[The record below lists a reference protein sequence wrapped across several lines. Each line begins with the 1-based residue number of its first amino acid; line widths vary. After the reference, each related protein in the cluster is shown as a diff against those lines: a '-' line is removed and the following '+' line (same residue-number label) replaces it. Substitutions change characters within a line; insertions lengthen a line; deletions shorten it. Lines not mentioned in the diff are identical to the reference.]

1 MRFDRCALVFKLMR
15 SGLEEE
21 KPYWSYEDIGVFSL
35 VLAAL
40 GSILH
45 LFTRFHLLSRSELE
59 NPGLGLQFALIVSL
73 ILALY
78 LVLKLRHRRPVLRP
92 LGWVWPCTAYVI
104 VAPLLGVLL
113 AAGVSVYLRLRGQST
128 PTMPLVEIVIL
139 GLVLGPILEESFFR
153 GCLLPSS
160 CPYRR
165 QKLRCGSYRFAV
177 CAFSQSSQFG
187 ALGLI
192 YWDRGSLRLDPR
204 DVALYYCPG
213 SRARCLQLGSF
224 SFGQVLTNRPEF
236 PDSNRPVWDLA
247 VDG

>member
-40 GSILH
+40 GPILH

-59 NPGLGLQFALIVSL
+59 NPGLGLQSAMIVSL
-73 ILALY
+73 ILVLY

-153 GCLLPSS
+153 GCLLPVLAHTVGKS
-160 CPYRR
+160 
-165 QKLRCGSYRFAV
+165 FAV
-177 CAFSQSSQFG
+177 
-187 ALGLI
+187 
-192 YWDRGSLRLDPR
+192 
-204 DVALYYCPG
+204 
-213 SRARCLQLGSF
+213 
-224 SFGQVLTNRPEF
+224 VLTALLFALFHSPAN
-236 PDSNRPVWDLA
+236 LA
-247 VDG
+247 HWASFTGTGVAYGWIRVTSRSTTAPALAHAAYNLALFLLARF

>member
-40 GSILH
+40 GPILH

-153 GCLLPSS
+153 GCLLPVLAHTVGKS
-160 CPYRR
+160 
-165 QKLRCGSYRFAV
+165 FAV
-177 CAFSQSSQFG
+177 
-187 ALGLI
+187 
-192 YWDRGSLRLDPR
+192 
-204 DVALYYCPG
+204 
-213 SRARCLQLGSF
+213 
-224 SFGQVLTNRPEF
+224 VLTALLFALFHSPAN
-236 PDSNRPVWDLA
+236 LA
-247 VDG
+247 HWASFTGTGVAYGWIRVTSRSTTAPALAHAAYNLALFLLARF

>member
-40 GSILH
+40 GPILH

-92 LGWVWPCTAYVI
+92 LGWVWPRTAYVI
-104 VAPLLGVLL
+104 VAPLFGVLL
-113 AAGVSVYLRLRGQST
+113 AAGVSVYLRLHGQST

-139 GLVLGPILEESFFR
+139 GSVLGPILEESFFR
-153 GCLLPSS
+153 GCLLPVLAHTVGKS
-160 CPYRR
+160 
-165 QKLRCGSYRFAV
+165 FAV
-177 CAFSQSSQFG
+177 
-187 ALGLI
+187 
-192 YWDRGSLRLDPR
+192 
-204 DVALYYCPG
+204 
-213 SRARCLQLGSF
+213 
-224 SFGQVLTNRPEF
+224 VLTALLFALFHSPAN
-236 PDSNRPVWDLA
+236 LA
-247 VDG
+247 HWASFTGTGVAYGWIRVTSRSTTAPALAHAAYNLALFLLARF

>member
-21 KPYWSYEDIGVFSL
+21 KPYWSYEDIGEFSL

-40 GSILH
+40 GPILH

-113 AAGVSVYLRLRGQST
+113 AAGVSIYLRLRGQST

-153 GCLLPSS
+153 GCLLPVLAHTVGKS
-160 CPYRR
+160 
-165 QKLRCGSYRFAV
+165 FAV
-177 CAFSQSSQFG
+177 
-187 ALGLI
+187 
-192 YWDRGSLRLDPR
+192 
-204 DVALYYCPG
+204 
-213 SRARCLQLGSF
+213 
-224 SFGQVLTNRPEF
+224 VLTALLFALFHSPAN
-236 PDSNRPVWDLA
+236 LA
-247 VDG
+247 HWASFTGTGVAYGWIRVTSRSTTAPALAHATYNLALFLLARF

>member
-40 GSILH
+40 GPILH

-59 NPGLGLQFALIVSL
+59 NPGLALQFALIVSL

-153 GCLLPSS
+153 GCLLPVLAHTVGKS
-160 CPYRR
+160 
-165 QKLRCGSYRFAV
+165 FAV
-177 CAFSQSSQFG
+177 
-187 ALGLI
+187 
-192 YWDRGSLRLDPR
+192 
-204 DVALYYCPG
+204 
-213 SRARCLQLGSF
+213 
-224 SFGQVLTNRPEF
+224 VLTALLFALFHSPAN
-236 PDSNRPVWDLA
+236 LA
-247 VDG
+247 HWASFTGTGVAYGWIRVTSRSTTAPALAHAAYNLALFLLARF

>member
-40 GSILH
+40 GPILH

-59 NPGLGLQFALIVSL
+59 NPGLALQFALIVSL

-113 AAGVSVYLRLRGQST
+113 AAGVSIHLRLRGQST
-128 PTMPLVEIVIL
+128 PAMPLVEIVIL

-153 GCLLPSS
+153 GCLLPVLAHTVGKS
-160 CPYRR
+160 
-165 QKLRCGSYRFAV
+165 FAV
-177 CAFSQSSQFG
+177 
-187 ALGLI
+187 
-192 YWDRGSLRLDPR
+192 
-204 DVALYYCPG
+204 
-213 SRARCLQLGSF
+213 
-224 SFGQVLTNRPEF
+224 VLTALLFALFHSPAN
-236 PDSNRPVWDLA
+236 LA
-247 VDG
+247 HWASFTGTGVAYGWIRVTSRSTTAPALAHAAYNLALFLLARF

>member
-40 GSILH
+40 GPILH

-113 AAGVSVYLRLRGQST
+113 AAGVSIYLRLRGQST

-153 GCLLPSS
+153 GCLLPVLAHTVGKS
-160 CPYRR
+160 
-165 QKLRCGSYRFAV
+165 FAV
-177 CAFSQSSQFG
+177 
-187 ALGLI
+187 
-192 YWDRGSLRLDPR
+192 
-204 DVALYYCPG
+204 
-213 SRARCLQLGSF
+213 
-224 SFGQVLTNRPEF
+224 VLTALLFALFHSPAN
-236 PDSNRPVWDLA
+236 LA
-247 VDG
+247 HWASFTGTGVAYGWIRVTSRSTTAPALAHAAYNLALFLLARF

>member
-40 GSILH
+40 GPILH

-59 NPGLGLQFALIVSL
+59 NPGLGLQFALIVFL

-113 AAGVSVYLRLRGQST
+113 AAGVSIYLRLRGQST

-153 GCLLPSS
+153 GCLLPVLAHTVGKS
-160 CPYRR
+160 
-165 QKLRCGSYRFAV
+165 FAV
-177 CAFSQSSQFG
+177 
-187 ALGLI
+187 
-192 YWDRGSLRLDPR
+192 
-204 DVALYYCPG
+204 
-213 SRARCLQLGSF
+213 
-224 SFGQVLTNRPEF
+224 VLTALLFALFHSPAN
-236 PDSNRPVWDLA
+236 LA
-247 VDG
+247 HWASFTGTGVAYGWIRVTSRSTTAPALAHAAYNLALFLLARF

>member
-40 GSILH
+40 GPILH

-113 AAGVSVYLRLRGQST
+113 AAGVSIYLRLRGQST

-153 GCLLPSS
+153 GCLLPVLAHTVGKS
-160 CPYRR
+160 
-165 QKLRCGSYRFAV
+165 FAV
-177 CAFSQSSQFG
+177 
-187 ALGLI
+187 
-192 YWDRGSLRLDPR
+192 
-204 DVALYYCPG
+204 
-213 SRARCLQLGSF
+213 
-224 SFGQVLTNRPEF
+224 VLTALLFALFHSPAN
-236 PDSNRPVWDLA
+236 LA
-247 VDG
+247 HWASFTGTGVAYGWIRVTSRSTTAPALAHAAYNLALFLLARV

>member
-40 GSILH
+40 GPILH

-113 AAGVSVYLRLRGQST
+113 AAGVSIYLRLRGQST
-128 PTMPLVEIVIL
+128 PAMPLVEIVIL

-153 GCLLPSS
+153 GCLLPVLAHTVGKS
-160 CPYRR
+160 
-165 QKLRCGSYRFAV
+165 FAV
-177 CAFSQSSQFG
+177 
-187 ALGLI
+187 
-192 YWDRGSLRLDPR
+192 
-204 DVALYYCPG
+204 
-213 SRARCLQLGSF
+213 
-224 SFGQVLTNRPEF
+224 VLTALLFALFHSPAN
-236 PDSNRPVWDLA
+236 LA
-247 VDG
+247 HWASFTGTGVAYGWIRVTSRSTTAPALAHAAYNLALFLLARF

>member
-40 GSILH
+40 GPILH

-78 LVLKLRHRRPVLRP
+78 LVLKLRHRRPVLWP
-92 LGWVWPCTAYVI
+92 LGWVWPRTAYVI

-139 GLVLGPILEESFFR
+139 GLVLGPILEESFCR
-153 GCLLPSS
+153 GCLLPVLAHTVGKS
-160 CPYRR
+160 
-165 QKLRCGSYRFAV
+165 FAV
-177 CAFSQSSQFG
+177 ILT
-187 ALGLI
+187 ALLFALFHSPANLAHWASFTGT
-192 YWDRGSLRLDPR
+192 G
-204 DVALYYCPG
+204 VAYG
-213 SRARCLQLGSF
+213 WIRVTSRSTTAPALAHAAYNLALFLLARF
-224 SFGQVLTNRPEF
+224 
-236 PDSNRPVWDLA
+236 
-247 VDG
+247 

>member
-40 GSILH
+40 GPILH

-113 AAGVSVYLRLRGQST
+113 AAGVSIYLRLRGQST
-128 PTMPLVEIVIL
+128 PTVPLVEIVIL
-139 GLVLGPILEESFFR
+139 GLVLGPILDESFFR
-153 GCLLPSS
+153 GCLLPVLAHTVGKS
-160 CPYRR
+160 
-165 QKLRCGSYRFAV
+165 FAV
-177 CAFSQSSQFG
+177 
-187 ALGLI
+187 
-192 YWDRGSLRLDPR
+192 
-204 DVALYYCPG
+204 
-213 SRARCLQLGSF
+213 
-224 SFGQVLTNRPEF
+224 VLTALLFALFHSPAN
-236 PDSNRPVWDLA
+236 LA
-247 VDG
+247 HWASFTGTGVAYGWIRVTSRSSTAPALAHAAYNLALFLLARF

>member
-21 KPYWSYEDIGVFSL
+21 KPDWSYEDIGVFSF

-40 GSILH
+40 GPILH

-59 NPGLGLQFALIVSL
+59 NPGLGLQFAMIVSL
-73 ILALY
+73 ILVLY

-104 VAPLLGVLL
+104 VPPLLGVLL

-128 PTMPLVEIVIL
+128 PTMTLVEIVIL

-153 GCLLPSS
+153 GCLLPVLAHTVGKS
-160 CPYRR
+160 
-165 QKLRCGSYRFAV
+165 FAV
-177 CAFSQSSQFG
+177 
-187 ALGLI
+187 
-192 YWDRGSLRLDPR
+192 
-204 DVALYYCPG
+204 
-213 SRARCLQLGSF
+213 
-224 SFGQVLTNRPEF
+224 VLTALLFALFHSPAN
-236 PDSNRPVWDLA
+236 LA
-247 VDG
+247 HWASFTGTGVAYGWIRVTSRSTTAPALAHAAYNLALFLLARF

>member
-40 GSILH
+40 GPILH

-92 LGWVWPCTAYVI
+92 LGWVWPRTAYVI
-104 VAPLLGVLL
+104 VAPLFGVLL
-113 AAGVSVYLRLRGQST
+113 AAGVSVYLRLHGQST

-153 GCLLPSS
+153 GCLLPVLAHTVGKS
-160 CPYRR
+160 
-165 QKLRCGSYRFAV
+165 FAV
-177 CAFSQSSQFG
+177 
-187 ALGLI
+187 
-192 YWDRGSLRLDPR
+192 
-204 DVALYYCPG
+204 
-213 SRARCLQLGSF
+213 
-224 SFGQVLTNRPEF
+224 VLTALLFALFHSPAN
-236 PDSNRPVWDLA
+236 LA
-247 VDG
+247 HWASFTGTGVAYGWIRVTSRSTTAPALAHAAYNLALFLLARF

>member
-35 VLAAL
+35 LLAAL
-40 GSILH
+40 GPILH

-92 LGWVWPCTAYVI
+92 LGWVWPRTAYVI
-104 VAPLLGVLL
+104 VAPLFGVLL

-153 GCLLPSS
+153 GCLLPVLAHTVGKS
-160 CPYRR
+160 
-165 QKLRCGSYRFAV
+165 FAV
-177 CAFSQSSQFG
+177 
-187 ALGLI
+187 
-192 YWDRGSLRLDPR
+192 
-204 DVALYYCPG
+204 
-213 SRARCLQLGSF
+213 
-224 SFGQVLTNRPEF
+224 VLTALLFALFHSPAN
-236 PDSNRPVWDLA
+236 LA
-247 VDG
+247 HWASFTGTGVAYGWIRVTSRSTTAPALAHAAYNLALFLLARF

>member
-35 VLAAL
+35 LLAAL
-40 GSILH
+40 GPILH

-113 AAGVSVYLRLRGQST
+113 AAGVSIYLRLRGQST
-128 PTMPLVEIVIL
+128 PTVPLVEIVIL

-153 GCLLPSS
+153 GCLLPVLAHTVGKS
-160 CPYRR
+160 
-165 QKLRCGSYRFAV
+165 FAV
-177 CAFSQSSQFG
+177 
-187 ALGLI
+187 
-192 YWDRGSLRLDPR
+192 
-204 DVALYYCPG
+204 
-213 SRARCLQLGSF
+213 
-224 SFGQVLTNRPEF
+224 VLTALLFALFHSPAN
-236 PDSNRPVWDLA
+236 LA
-247 VDG
+247 HWASFTGTGVAYGWIRVTSRSTTAPALAHAAYNLALFLLARF

>member
-1 MRFDRCALVFKLMR
+1 MRFDRCALVFKMMR

-40 GSILH
+40 GPILH

-59 NPGLGLQFALIVSL
+59 NPRLGLQFALIVSL

-92 LGWVWPCTAYVI
+92 LGWVWPPTAYVI

-113 AAGVSVYLRLRGQST
+113 AAGVSVYPRLHGQST

-153 GCLLPSS
+153 GCLLPVLAHSVGKS
-160 CPYRR
+160 
-165 QKLRCGSYRFAV
+165 FAV
-177 CAFSQSSQFG
+177 
-187 ALGLI
+187 
-192 YWDRGSLRLDPR
+192 
-204 DVALYYCPG
+204 
-213 SRARCLQLGSF
+213 
-224 SFGQVLTNRPEF
+224 VLTALLFSLFHSPA
-236 PDSNRPVWDLA
+236 DLVHWA
-247 VDG
+247 SFTGTGVAYGWIRLSSRSTTAPAFAHAAYNLALFALARF

>member
-40 GSILH
+40 GPILH

-78 LVLKLRHRRPVLRP
+78 LVLKLRHRRPVLWP
-92 LGWVWPCTAYVI
+92 LGWVWPRTAYVI

-153 GCLLPSS
+153 GCLLPVLAHTVGKS
-160 CPYRR
+160 
-165 QKLRCGSYRFAV
+165 FAV
-177 CAFSQSSQFG
+177 ILT
-187 ALGLI
+187 ALLFALFHSPANLAHWASFTGT
-192 YWDRGSLRLDPR
+192 G
-204 DVALYYCPG
+204 VAYG
-213 SRARCLQLGSF
+213 WIRVTSRSTTAPALAHAAYNLALFLLARF
-224 SFGQVLTNRPEF
+224 
-236 PDSNRPVWDLA
+236 
-247 VDG
+247 